1 MFTLNLFKPKCLS
14 IDLGTVNT
22 LIYLNGEL
30 VLDEPSVVAIR
41 DEPGT
46 LEKSVVAVGKEAKS
60 MLGRTPGSIE
70 AIRPM
75 KDGVIA
81 DFTITKKMLQYF
93 IRQVLSTGFFSPSP
107 DILICVPCGATQVE
121 RRAIRESA
129 VEAGAKNVFLI
140 DEPIAAALGAGMEI
154 GESAG
159 HMVVDIGGGTTEI
172 GIMSLNGVVYADSL
186 RVAGDAFNDSI
197 VKYVRSKHNIIIG
210 EITAEKIKEEVGSA
224 FKSSAIKKKT
234 YIGRGVSTGL
244 PSEFIM
250 TNVQV
255 LEALKEP
262 LVSIISAIRAAL
274 EQTPPE
280 LSSDIVESGIMLT
293 GGGALLA
300 GLDQLINDKTNLDV
314 HIAEDPLTCVASGGD
329 IALELINKNNMS
341 FLSSE

>member
-41 DEPGT
+41 DEPGS
-46 LEKSVVAVGKEAKS
+46 LEKIVIAVGKEAKN

-81 DFTITKKMLQYF
+81 DFSITKKMLQHF
-93 IRQVLSTGFFSPSP
+93 IRQVLNQSFFSSSP

-121 RRAIRESA
+121 RRAIKESA
-129 VEAGAKNVFLI
+129 VEAGARNVFLI

-154 GESAG
+154 SESEG
-159 HMVVDIGGGTTEI
+159 HMVIDIGGGTTEI

-186 RVAGDAFNDSI
+186 RVAGDSFNESI
-197 VKYVRSKHNIIIG
+197 VKYVRDKHDTIIG
-210 EITAEKIKEEVGSA
+210 EITGEKIKEEVGSA
-224 FKSSAIKKKT
+224 FKSKTIKKKT
-234 YIGRGVSTGL
+234 YVGRSVLTGL
-244 PSEFIM
+244 PTEFIM
-250 TNVQV
+250 TNTQV
-255 LEALKEP
+255 LEALKMP
-262 LVSIISAIRAAL
+262 LSAIIGAVRTAL

-280 LSSDIVESGIMLT
+280 LASDIAKNGVMLT
-293 GGGALLA
+293 GGGALLE
-300 GLDQLINDKTNLDV
+300 GLGLLIKDQTNLDA
-314 HIAEDPLTCVASGGD
+314 HIAENPLTCVVSGGD
-329 IALELINKNNMS
+329 IALGLINKNSMS

>member
-1 MFTLNLFKPKCLS
+1 MFTLDLFKPRCLS

-30 VLDEPSVVAIR
+30 VLNEPSVVAIR
-41 DEPGT
+41 DEPGS
-46 LEKSVVAVGKEAKS
+46 LEKIVLAVGKEAKA
-60 MLGRTPGSIE
+60 MLGRTPGAIE

-81 DFTITKKMLQYF
+81 DFTITKKMLQHF
-93 IRQVLSTGFFSPSP
+93 IRQVLNQGFFSPSP

-121 RRAIRESA
+121 RRAIKESA

-159 HMVVDIGGGTTEI
+159 HMVVDVGGGTTEI
-172 GIMSLNGVVYADSL
+172 GIMSLNGVIYAESL

-197 VKYVRSKHNIIIG
+197 TKYVRSKHRTVIG
-210 EITAEKIKEEVGSA
+210 ENTAEKIKEEIGSA
-224 FKSSAIKKKT
+224 FKSSAVKRKT
-234 YIGRGVSTGL
+234 YVGRSISTGL
-244 PSEFIM
+244 PTEFIM

-255 LEALKEP
+255 LEALREP
-262 LVSIISAIRAAL
+262 LATIISAIRTAL

-280 LSSDIVESGIMLT
+280 VSSDIAKSGIMLT
-293 GGGALLA
+293 GGGALLQ
-300 GLDQLINDKTNLDV
+300 GLNQLIKDRTNLDV
-314 HIAEDPLTCVASGGD
+314 RIAEDPLTCVASGGD
-329 IALELINKNNMS
+329 KALEMINKNNMS
-341 FLSSE
+341 FLSAE